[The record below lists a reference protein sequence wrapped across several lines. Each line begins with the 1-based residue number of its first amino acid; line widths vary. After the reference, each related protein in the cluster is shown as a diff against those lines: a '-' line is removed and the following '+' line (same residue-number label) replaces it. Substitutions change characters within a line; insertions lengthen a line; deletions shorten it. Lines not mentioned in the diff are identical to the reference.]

1 MSVMYFCGAF
11 SKLTI
16 GLILANVKSLQSP
29 FQTKWP
35 DSYELL
41 MVFYFAQ
48 SKEVETLRIQLS
60 AVHHRP
66 VRSQTNQQKAAEIC
80 GPWGFHCL
88 FHWGTEDPTGFPD
101 PPLGSVSWE
110 NLRKKKPW
118 LSHDIGIRLS
128 GQLSRENRSNWHS
141 TCNLNLA
148 AIANHVICAVY
159 QHVVQTRISI

>member
-110 NLRKKKPW
+110 NLRKKNHGYLMTLASGCPVNCPVRT
-118 LSHDIGIRLS
+118 DQIGI
-128 GQLSRENRSNWHS
+128 QL
-141 TCNLNLA
+141 
-148 AIANHVICAVY
+148 AI
-159 QHVVQTRISI
+159 